1 MGRQNHMAYN
11 FSELKKGLGEVE
23 VWLSKEY
30 AAIRTGRATPSI
42 LDHVLVSSYGSM
54 MPINQ
59 VASITS
65 EGPRGLRVVPWDTTV
80 NKAIEKAIV
89 DADLG
94 LSVSMDEKGVR
105 VLFPELTAERRQSLI
120 KLAKQKLEDARV
132 SLRKVRDQV
141 WNDIQEKEN
150 AGTITED
157 EKFRLKT
164 EMQKTVDETNK
175 KLQAFEERK
184 EQEMMS

>member
-1 MGRQNHMAYN
+1 MSYN
-11 FSELKKGLGEVE
+11 FSEFKKSLNEAE
-23 VWLSKEY
+23 AWLVKEY
-30 AAIRTGRATPSI
+30 SAIRTGRATPSI

-59 VASITS
+59 VAGITS
-65 EGPRGLRVVPWDTTV
+65 EGPRSLRIVPWDVTL

-105 VLFPELTAERRQSLI
+105 VMFPELTSERRQSLI
-120 KLAKQKLEDARV
+120 KLSKQKLEDARI

-141 WNDIQEKEN
+141 WNDIQDQQKN
-150 AGTITED
+150 GVITED
-157 EKFRLKT
+157 DKFRLKT
-164 EMQKTVDETNK
+164 EMQKMIDETGD
-175 KLQAFEERK
+175 KLQKLADRK
-184 EQEMMS
+184 EQEMVG